1 MAFEVARVHGIIRS
15 NILEDGIC
23 SKAAASSS
31 SSMPG
36 SFVLIQEQGEA
47 VVHVQ
52 KTQQQQTGVADRSCP
67 PSGIGR
73 DASSSAP
80 SWSDVVPCSSSL
92 ASSSQDSTEETEND
106 EDDDDELLLAGLA
119 QHVAQT
125 MLNGAAAAA
134 DDDDSVLHSAS
145 GVDGKRTYNS
155 LCTEAN
161 KVGNLF
167 LFTLMFF
174 ACPEEASTLSFVSFE
189 PVFFR

>member
-1 MAFEVARVHGIIRS
+1 
-15 NILEDGIC
+15 
-23 SKAAASSS
+23 
-31 SSMPG
+31 MPG
-36 SFVLIQEQGEA
+36 SFVLIQEQEEA
-47 VVHVQ
+47 LVHVQ

-67 PSGIGR
+67 PSGIRR

-92 ASSSQDSTEETEND
+92 ASSSHDSTEETEND
-106 EDDDDELLLAGLA
+106 EEEEDDELLLAGLA

-134 DDDDSVLHSAS
+134 DDDSVLHSAS
-145 GVDGKRTYNS
+145 GSDGKRTHYS

-167 LFTLMFF
+167 LFTLVFF
-174 ACPEEASTLSFVSFE
+174 ACPEEASMLPFVSFE
-189 PVFFR
+189 TIFFRKKKPVV